1 MSVESAFLRSLRV
14 QIGDDAA
21 TMGELVCACDSFVE
35 GSHFKR
41 GWLSLESIAYK
52 ALGVNVSDIYAM
64 GAIPCAAL
72 LCIGIPPQTSPKQ
85 LQNLALAIRNACARY
100 NVALIGG
107 DTIASPLLGLHF
119 TLFGCKGDVREV
131 LCASV
136 PPHTPRQS
144 AHKHAFVIPQI
155 PHSDSTHTARH
166 TMPRSMSWILRKGVR
181 RGDVLCIS
189 GNLGSSLRTLRWLL
203 RDVPCPLC
211 RRHAHFYARHV
222 GSAIVPFV
230 SRIVHAGLDISDGL
244 ATELHR
250 LSKLNHIGFLPIKTM
265 RKESILSGEEYEALV
280 AVRKKNLRALL
291 CKARARRVRFVPVA
305 VATRGAFRGCSKM
318 WH

>member
-1 MSVESAFLRSLRV
+1 MSVESAFLRSLNV

-21 TMGELVCACDSFVE
+21 TLGELVCACDSFVE

-41 GWLSLESIAYK
+41 GWLSLESIAHK
-52 ALGVNVSDIYAM
+52 ALSVNVSDIYAM

-72 LCIGIPPQTSPKQ
+72 LCISIPPQTSPKQ
-85 LQNLALAIRNACARY
+85 LHELASAVRNACALY

-119 TLFGCKGDVREV
+119 TLFGRRGDAREI
-131 LCASV
+131 LCASM
-136 PPHTPRQS
+136 PRGAER
-144 AHKHAFVIPQI
+144 AHSLTIPQI
-155 PHSDSTHTARH
+155 PTQGDNTHAKRH

-181 RGDVLCIS
+181 RGDVLCVS

-203 RDVPCPLC
+203 RGVPCPFC
-211 RRHAHFYARHV
+211 RRHARFFARRV
-222 GSAIVPFV
+222 GSEILPFV

-250 LSKLNHIGFLPIKTM
+250 LSKLNHVGFLPIKTM

-291 CKARARRVRFVPVA
+291 CRARARRVRFVPVA
-305 VATRGAFRGCSKM
+305 VATRGAFRARGKA

>member
-1 MSVESAFLRSLRV
+1 MSVESAFLRYLNV

-21 TMGELVCACDSFVE
+21 VLAPDMVCACDSFVE
-35 GSHFKR
+35 GSHFQR
-41 GWLSLESIAYK
+41 GWLSLESIAHK
-52 ALGVNVSDIYAM
+52 ALSVNVSDIYAM
-64 GAIPCAAL
+64 GAIPRAAL
-72 LCIGIPPQTSPKQ
+72 LCIGIPPQTSKSE
-85 LQNLALAIRNACARY
+85 LHELASAIRNACARY

-119 TLFGCKGDVREV
+119 TLFGQRGDAREI

-136 PPHTPRQS
+136 PQRAAR
-144 AHKHAFVIPQI
+144 AHALMIPQI
-155 PHSDSTHTARH
+155 PTQGDNTHAKRH
-166 TMPRSMSWILRKGVR
+166 TMPRSMSWILRKGIR

-189 GNLGSSLRTLRWLL
+189 GNLGGSLRTLRWLL
-203 RDVPCPLC
+203 RGVPCPFC
-211 RRHAHFYARHV
+211 RRHARFFARRV
-222 GSAIVPFV
+222 GSEILPFV
-230 SRIVHAGLDISDGL
+230 SRIVHAGRDISAGL

-250 LSKLNHIGFLPIKTM
+250 LSRLNHIGFLPIKTM

-291 CKARARRVRFVPVA
+291 CRARARRVRFVPVA
-305 VATRGAFRGCSKM
+305 LATRGAFRARGKA

>member
-1 MSVESAFLRSLRV
+1 MSVESAFLRPLNV

-21 TMGELVCACDSFVE
+21 TLGELVCACDSFVE

-41 GWLSLESIAYK
+41 GWLSLESIAHK
-52 ALGVNVSDIYAM
+52 ALSVNVSDIYAM

-72 LCIGIPPQTSPKQ
+72 LCISIPPQTSPKQ
-85 LQNLALAIRNACARY
+85 LHELASAVRNACARY

-119 TLFGCKGDVREV
+119 TLFGRRGDAREI

-136 PPHTPRQS
+136 PRGAAR
-144 AHKHAFVIPQI
+144 AHSLMIPQI
-155 PHSDSTHTARH
+155 PTQGDNTHAKRH
-166 TMPRSMSWILRKGVR
+166 TMPRSMSWILRKSIR
-181 RGDVLCIS
+181 RGDVLCVS

-203 RDVPCPLC
+203 RGVPCPFC
-211 RRHAHFYARHV
+211 RRHARFFARRV
-222 GSAIVPFV
+222 GSEILPFV
-230 SRIVHAGLDISDGL
+230 SRIAHAGLDISDGL

-250 LSKLNHIGFLPIKTM
+250 LSKLNHVGFLPTKTM

-291 CKARARRVRFVPVA
+291 CRARARRVRFVPVA
-305 VATRGAFRGCSKM
+305 VATRGAFRARGKT